1 MAKINPNII
10 WEARKRTK
18 GCNSIDYN
26 TITEEVK
33 NLTDPEETKQY
44 LAGYFENLYQAREG
58 TEEYRDW
65 TEKIKESV
73 KKPSPRKEI
82 NMQQT
87 TKKK

>member
-10 WEARKRTK
+10 WKARKRTK

-26 TITEEVK
+26 TITEEGK

-44 LAGYFENLYQAREG
+44 IAGYFENLYQAREG

-65 TEKIKESV
+65 TEKK
-73 KKPSPRKEI
+73 
-82 NMQQT
+82 
-87 TKKK
+87 